1 LSAAAS
7 LTTDAPWATRA
18 LNRSSS
24 SFVHGWF
31 LESTGYFRTF
41 TPVALRTDS
50 RLLMAVT
57 VRFSFRAIKSLSIFD
72 SSNAKSCASSWGVHG
87 RPLGRG
93 PSFISVST

>member
-1 LSAAAS
+1 LSAAAT

-31 LESTGYFRTF
+31 LESTAYFRTF

-72 SSNAKSCASSWGVHG
+72 SGNAKSCASSWGVHG